1 MKTNGIFS
9 GIPILLLIILAFLPY
24 ELILAQDQI
33 GLPVRQ
39 EDKGTFKLP
48 KHYLTLTLND
58 TVRPALINCGKG
70 LSYYECIFLKQ
81 EDKTYLFN
89 SQGEETPIIV
99 KASFTELE
107 LEILKQNMLFIDEQY
122 KIQIKEWIRKEKMDL
137 NLGEAIK
144 GFYMDPIF

>member
-1 MKTNGIFS
+1 MKTSDIFPGISVLLFS
-9 GIPILLLIILAFLPY
+9 IVSFLPH
-24 ELILAQDQI
+24 EPTLSQDENSI
-33 GLPVRQ
+33 PVKQ
-39 EDKGTFKLP
+39 QDKGTFNLIQ
-48 KHYLTLTLND
+48 HCLTLPQFD

-70 LSYYECIFLKQ
+70 LSYYECIFLKH

-89 SQGEETPIIV
+89 SQGEDPPIMK